1 MNSAA
6 PPKPPTPPQ
15 HGAGPALPFI
25 VRWFARWPMRYAIP
39 LVVLLAVLPLCLWIN
54 IQSWSQARHNV
65 EQATQTALLD
75 RLHLEQARLEA
86 QLNKDLAQNPTQ
98 NATQNPDQRPWLGT
112 RRLVSAWGLYPG
124 ISHAWLVDGQG
135 WVLASLSRRDV
146 GQSLDTVLQN
156 LAHLAPVVT
165 LHREEATNT
174 PVRTAHTHL
183 VSAPQS
189 VLLGHVSIYPQHH
202 LLVQVD
208 NADAVARAWNTERLR
223 MLREGGALLLVM
235 ALFAWLLHRTWVRRM
250 EHLEATATALG
261 QGHWQARTGM
271 RESDELGRIGQAM
284 DRMAQTLQQQ
294 HLHQHTVANASPV
307 LLWMSG
313 LDKNAEWFNER
324 WLAFTGRSL
333 AQELGNGWTEVVHP
347 DDLARCLAL
356 NQRAF
361 EAQQAFSMEYRLR
374 RHDGSYRWMLN
385 QGMPR
390 LDGQG
395 AFVGFMGSCLD
406 ITETKALEAQVLA
419 QADYFR
425 VLVEHAPSFIA
436 LLDTEGRR
444 QYVNP
449 AYRRILG
456 EERTEPG
463 ELPWDDVHP
472 DDRLAMRE
480 VFQKT
485 VNTGVGQTARYR
497 LLTRDGQVRH
507 VSSHGGVIRQ
517 HDGQIIQVVVV
528 SHDVTAQVQAEEH
541 LRQLNAELEQRVAAR
556 TAELQ
561 AVNHALESF
570 VYAVSHD
577 LKAPLR
583 GVEGYSRLLQH
594 DHQDHLNDEGR
605 WFVAQIRTGVHR
617 MEQLIDDL
625 LTYSRME
632 RRHLELRP
640 LRLAEQ
646 VAEALA
652 FVQPA
657 LAVQHTE
664 LSTRCDSAEV
674 CADATG
680 LALVLRNLL
689 GNAIKFSAQVSAPH
703 IEVGCQQHDSVA
715 LLWVRDNGVGFD
727 MKYHDRIFDMFQR
740 LHRQEAFPG
749 TGIGLALVKKAVER
763 MGGRVWADSTPGA
776 GATFWLELPL
786 AQRMEPGGG
795 GGGDNL
801 APAPTPHPPL
811 RRPVAQPEVP
821 AHRQPS

>member
-1 MNSAA
+1 MNSNSV
-6 PPKPPTPPQ
+6 PHHPTATATATAT
-15 HGAGPALPFI
+15 AGGTAGGTGLVPLRAVPWL
-25 VRWFARWPMRYAIP
+25 ARWPTRYVIP
-39 LVVLLAVLPLCLWIN
+39 LVVLMVLLPLHLWIN
-54 IQSWSQARHNV
+54 VQSWQQARHNV
-65 EQATQTALLD
+65 EQAAQAALLD

-86 QLNKDLAQNPTQ
+86 VLVNEVAQGSWQ
-98 NATQNPDQRPWLGT
+98 GA
-112 RRLVSAWGLYPG
+112 RRLVSALGLYPG
-124 ISHAWLVDGQG
+124 INHVWLVDAQGQ
-135 WVLASLSRRDV
+135 VQASLSRRDL
-146 GQSLDTVLQN
+146 GQSLDTVLQD
-156 LAHLAPVVT
+156 LAQLAPVVT
-165 LHREEATNT
+165 LHREEAANT
-174 PVRTAHTHL
+174 TVRTAHTHL
-183 VSAPQS
+183 VSGPQS
-189 VLLGHVSIYPQHH
+189 LLLGHVSVYPQHH

-208 NADAVARAWNTERLR
+208 NAEAVARAWNIERLR
-223 MLREGGALLLVM
+223 LLREGGALLLVM
-235 ALFAWLLHRTWVRRM
+235 AFIAWLLHRIWVRRM

-261 QGHWQARTGM
+261 QGHWLARTGM
-271 RESDELGRIGQAM
+271 REPDELGRIGQAM

-347 DDLARCLAL
+347 DDLAHCMAL

-361 EAQQAFSMEYRLR
+361 ETQQAFSMEYRLR

-449 AYRRILG
+449 AYRCFLG

-463 ELPWDDVHP
+463 QLPWDDIHP
-472 DDRLAMRE
+472 DDRQAMRE
-480 VFQKT
+480 VFMQT
-485 VNTGVGQTARYR
+485 VRTGVGQSARYR
-497 LLTRDGQVRH
+497 LLSRDGQVRH
-507 VSSHGGVIRQ
+507 LSSHGGVIRQ
-517 HDGQIIQVVVV
+517 PDGQVSQVVVV

-561 AVNHALESF
+561 AVNQSLESF
-570 VYAVSHD
+570 VYSISHD

-594 DHQDHLNDEGR
+594 DHQAQLNDEGR
-605 WFVAQIRTGVHR
+605 WFVAQIRSGVHH

-625 LTYSRME
+625 LAYSRME

-646 VAEALA
+646 MDAALA
-652 FVQPA
+652 FSQTALEAQRCTVHRHGDPA
-657 LAVQHTE
+657 V
-664 LSTRCDSAEV
+664 EV
-674 CADATG
+674 YADATG

-689 GNAIKFSAQVSAPH
+689 GNAIKFSAKASAPTLDL
-703 IEVGCQQHDSVA
+703 GCQQRGAMA

-727 MKYHDRIFDMFQR
+727 MKYHDRIFEMFQR

-763 MGGRVWADSTPGA
+763 MGGRVWAESMPGA

-786 AQRMEPGGG
+786 AQRTER
-795 GGGDNL
+795 GGDNL
-801 APAPTPHPPL
+801 APDPTPNPLPSHPA
-811 RRPVAQPEVP
+811 AQPEVP